1 MPARE
6 LLRTGT
12 QYPCSMLA
20 PSRTNICLLVNPTA
34 GGGRAGARRAAVVN
48 ALQAHGLHVRPIS
61 VDGIESVSATAAAAA
76 AAGETVVALGGDGM
90 ARAVAAGLTHV
101 PGSVLGIVPAGR
113 GNDLARVLGI
123 PRDAIAACDVI
134 AGGVVR
140 SMDLGEVDGRPFVG
154 IASAGID
161 SDANRIANL
170 APRWLGGAVYAY
182 GAAHAL
188 WRWRRATFEVELY
201 PSRVRIQF
209 TGYSVAFAN
218 SRCFGGG
225 MCLAPTALL
234 DDGELDV
241 IAIED
246 MARARYA
253 WHLPKVFR
261 GKHTELEVVQMHRT
275 TEAVL
280 SADRPF
286 TVYADGD
293 PIGELPVRI
302 RSLPGAVNVITPVAH
317 ADAFAKT
324 AAPSIGAEAHGT
336 PADEDTVRGPVA
348 LVGGLKHRGKVHAA
362 V

>member
-1 MPARE
+1 MLTPAR
-6 LLRTGT
+6 T
-12 QYPCSMLA
+12 S
-20 PSRTNICLLVNPTA
+20 ICLLVNPTA
-34 GGGRAGARRAAVVN
+34 GGGRAGANTAAVVN
-48 ALQAHGLHVRPIS
+48 ALHGHGLHVRPIS
-61 VDGIESVSATAAAAA
+61 VDGIESVSDTAAAAA
-76 AAGETVVALGGDGM
+76 AGGETVVVLGGDGM
-90 ARAVAAGLTHV
+90 ARAAAAGLTRV

-123 PRDAIAACDVI
+123 PLDPIAACDTI
-134 AGGVVR
+134 AVGVVR

-188 WRWRRATFEVELY
+188 WRWRRATFVLEFY
-201 PSRVRIQF
+201 PSQVRIQF

-225 MCLAPTALL
+225 MCLAPAALL

-241 IAIED
+241 VAIED

-261 GKHTELEVVQMHRT
+261 GKHTGLDVVQMHRT

-302 RSLPGAVNVITPVAH
+302 RSLPAAIKIITPVAR
-317 ADAFAKT
+317 AGAFAAT
-324 AAPSIGAEAHGT
+324 AATSIGTEAQVAPVGERT
-336 PADEDTVRGPVA
+336 IPGPAA
-348 LVGGLKHRGKVHAA
+348 LIGGFKHPGKVHAA